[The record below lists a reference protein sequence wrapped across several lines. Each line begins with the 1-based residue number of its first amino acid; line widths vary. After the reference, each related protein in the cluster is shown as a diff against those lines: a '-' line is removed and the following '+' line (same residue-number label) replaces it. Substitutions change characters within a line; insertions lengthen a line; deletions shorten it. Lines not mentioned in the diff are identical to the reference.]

1 VQKLK
6 SSGAVLLVLTVAQF
20 FALTLWFNATAVIPQ
35 LIPYYD
41 LSQNDV
47 DLLSMT
53 VTVGF
58 VVGCMISSLF
68 NLPDVIKTKNIFTF
82 SALAGGLSN
91 AVTSISPSF
100 SGVVVCRFLTGMFL
114 AGVYP
119 TGMKLAV
126 TWFREGRGYAV
137 GLIIAALTAGSGL
150 PYLFNLTYFP
160 DWRVIMN
167 VSTVLAVIGGLLVWI
182 FVAEGPYDAGVAR
195 FDPSNMG
202 KIVCNKAL
210 RLAGYGYFGHMWE
223 LYAMWV
229 WIPSFLR
236 DSYLHSHPGSDPTS
250 FFSMG
255 AFLVFIGGAIATSFG
270 GKIADTYGRTT
281 FNIIMLALSGVSS
294 LVIGLLFDKPII
306 ALLIAVFWGM
316 TVIPD
321 SPQYSSMIAELVEP
335 AYVGTA
341 LTLQTAVGFLLT
353 ILSIKI
359 LPIFVR
365 VVGWSYGFTI
375 LALGPVI
382 GIISMVRLRELPD
395 SEKIAM
401 GKR

>member
-195 FDPSNMG
+195 FDPSNIG
-202 KIVCNKAL
+202 QIVCNKAL

-341 LTLQTAVGFLLT
+341 LTLQTAVGFFLT
-353 ILSIKI
+353 IFSIKI

-375 LALGPVI
+375 LVLGPVI

>member
-1 VQKLK
+1 
-6 SSGAVLLVLTVAQF
+6 
-20 FALTLWFNATAVIPQ
+20 

-41 LSQNDV
+41 LSQNEV
-47 DLLSMT
+47 DLLSMA

-58 VVGCMISSLF
+58 VVGCMISSFF
-68 NLPDVIKTKNIFTF
+68 NLPDVIKTKNIFIF

-91 AVTSISPSF
+91 ALSTFSPFF
-100 SGVVVCRFLTGMFL
+100 SWVVVCRLLTGIFL

-119 TGMKLAV
+119 TGMKMAV

-137 GLIIAALTAGSGL
+137 GLIITALTAGSGL

-160 DWRVIMN
+160 DWRIIMN
-167 VSTVLAVIGGLLVWI
+167 VSTVLAMISGLLVWI
-182 FVAEGPYDAGVAR
+182 FVDEGPFYAGVAR
-195 FDPSNMG
+195 FDPSNIG
-202 KIVCNKAL
+202 QIVRNKAL

-236 DSYLHSHPGSDPTS
+236 DSYLHSYPGSDPTS

-255 AFLVFIGGAIATSFG
+255 TFLVFIGGAIATGFG
-270 GKIADTYGRTT
+270 GKIADAYGRTT
-281 FNIIMLALSGVSS
+281 FNIILLVLSGVSS
-294 LVIGLLFDKPII
+294 LLIGLFFDKPLI
-306 ALLIAVFWGM
+306 ALLIAVFWGV

-321 SPQYSSMIAELVEP
+321 SPQYSSMITELVEP
-335 AYVGTA
+335 VYVGTA

-353 ILSIKI
+353 IFSIKI

-365 VVGWSYGFTI
+365 EVGWSYGFTI

-382 GIISMVRLRELPD
+382 GIISLFRLRRLPD
-395 SEKIAM
+395 SEKIAL

>member
-1 VQKLK
+1 MKKLK

-91 AVTSISPSF
+91 AVSSFSPSF
-100 SGVVVCRFLTGMFL
+100 SGVVVCRFLTGIFL

-182 FVAEGPYDAGVAR
+182 FVAEGPYDAGVVR
-195 FDPSNMG
+195 FDPSNIG
-202 KIVCNKAL
+202 QIVRNKAL
-210 RLAGYGYFGHMWE
+210 RLASYGYFGHMWE

-236 DSYLHSHPGSDPTS
+236 DSYLHSYPGSDPTS

-255 AFLVFIGGAIATSFG
+255 TFLVFIGGAIATGFG
-270 GKIADTYGRTT
+270 GKVADAYGRTT
-281 FNIIMLALSGVSS
+281 FNIILLILSGVSS
-294 LVIGLLFDKPII
+294 LVIGLFFDKPLI
-306 ALLIAVFWGM
+306 ALLIAVFWGV

-321 SPQYSSMIAELVEP
+321 SPQYSSMITELVEP
-335 AYVGTA
+335 VYVGTA
-341 LTLQTAVGFLLT
+341 LTLHTAVGFLLT
-353 ILSIKI
+353 LLSIKI

-365 VVGWSYGFTI
+365 EVGWSYGFTI

-382 GIISMVRLRELPD
+382 GIISLFRLRKLPD

>member
-1 VQKLK
+1 VRKLK

-41 LSQNDV
+41 LSQNDI

-91 AVTSISPSF
+91 AVSSFSTSF
-100 SGVVVCRFLTGMFL
+100 SGVVVCRFLTGIFL

-160 DWRVIMN
+160 DWRIIMN

-182 FVAEGPYDAGVAR
+182 FIAEGPYDAGVAR
-195 FDPSNMG
+195 FDPGNIG
-202 KIVCNKAL
+202 QIVRNKAL
-210 RLAGYGYFGHMWE
+210 RLASYGYFGHMWE

-255 AFLVFIGGAIATSFG
+255 TFLVFIGGAIATSFG
-270 GKIADTYGRTT
+270 GKIADAYGRTT

-294 LVIGLLFDKPII
+294 LMIGLFFDKPII

-353 ILSIKI
+353 IFSIKI
-359 LPIFVR
+359 LPIFVK

-401 GKR
+401 GKK

>member
-41 LSQNDV
+41 LSQSDV
-47 DLLSMT
+47 DLLSMA

-58 VVGCMISSLF
+58 VVGCMISSFF
-68 NLPDVIKTKNIFTF
+68 NLPDVIKTKNIFTIA
-82 SALAGGLSN
+82 ALAGGLSN
-91 AVTSISPSF
+91 AVSSFSPSF
-100 SGVVVCRFLTGMFL
+100 SGVVVCRFLTGIFL

-126 TWFREGRGYAV
+126 TWFRGGRGYAV

-182 FVAEGPYDAGVAR
+182 FVDEGPFDAGVAR
-195 FDPSNMG
+195 FDPRNIG
-202 KIVCNKAL
+202 QIVRNKAL

-236 DSYLHSHPGSDPTS
+236 DSYLHSYPGSDPTS

-255 AFLVFIGGAIATSFG
+255 TFVVFIGGAVATGFG
-270 GKIADTYGRTT
+270 GKIADAYGRTT
-281 FNIIMLALSGVSS
+281 FNIILLVLSGVSS
-294 LVIGLLFDKPII
+294 LLIGLFFDKPLI
-306 ALLIAVFWGM
+306 ALLIAVFWGV

-321 SPQYSSMIAELVEP
+321 SPQYSSMITELVEP
-335 AYVGTA
+335 VYVGTA
-341 LTLQTAVGFLLT
+341 LTLQTAVGFLIT
-353 ILSIKI
+353 IFSIKI
-359 LPIFVR
+359 LPIFVSE
-365 VVGWSYGFTI
+365 VGWSYGFTI
-375 LALGPVI
+375 LTLGPVI
-382 GIISMVRLRELPD
+382 GIISLFRLRRLPD
-395 SEKIAM
+395 SEKIAL

>member
-119 TGMKLAV
+119 TSMKLAV

-195 FDPSNMG
+195 FDPSNIG
-202 KIVCNKAL
+202 QIVCNKAL

-341 LTLQTAVGFLLT
+341 LTLQTAVGFFLT
-353 ILSIKI
+353 IFSIKI

-375 LALGPVI
+375 LVLGPVI

>member
-1 VQKLK
+1 M
-6 SSGAVLLVLTVAQF
+6 A
-20 FALTLWFNATAVIPQ
+20 
-35 LIPYYD
+35 
-41 LSQNDV
+41 
-47 DLLSMT
+47 

-68 NLPDVIKTKNIFTF
+68 NLPDVIKTKNIFVF
-82 SALAGGLSN
+82 SVLAGGLSN
-91 AVTSISPSF
+91 ALSSFSPSF
-100 SGVVVCRFLTGMFL
+100 SWVVVCRFLTGMFL

-167 VSTVLAVIGGLLVWI
+167 VSTVLAVVSGLLVWV
-182 FVAEGPYDAGVAR
+182 FVDEGPFDAGAAR
-195 FDPSNMG
+195 FDPSSIG
-202 KIVCNKAL
+202 RIVRNRAL

-236 DSYLHSHPGSDPTS
+236 DSYLHSYPGSDPTL

-255 AFLVFIGGAIATSFG
+255 TFLVFVGGAISTSFG
-270 GKIADTYGRTT
+270 GKIADAYGRTT
-281 FNIIMLALSGVSS
+281 FNLVMLALSGVSS
-294 LVIGLLFDKPII
+294 LVIGLFFGKPLI
-306 ALLIAVFWGM
+306 ALLIAVFWGVV
-316 TVIPD
+316 VIPD
-321 SPQYSSMIAELVEP
+321 SPQYSSMVTELVEP
-335 AYVGTA
+335 VYVGTA
-341 LTLQTAVGFLLT
+341 LTLQTAVGFFLT
-353 ILSIKI
+353 ILSIRI

-382 GIISMVRLRELPD
+382 GIISMVRLRKLPD

>member
-1 VQKLK
+1 MQKLK
-6 SSGAVLLVLTVAQF
+6 SSGAVLLVLTIAQF
-20 FALTLWFNATAVIPQ
+20 FALTLWFNATAIIPQ

-41 LSQNDV
+41 LSRNDV

-53 VTVGF
+53 VTMGF
-58 VVGCMISSLF
+58 VVGCIISSLF
-68 NLPDVIKTKNIFTF
+68 NLPDVIKTKNIFVF

-91 AVTSISPSF
+91 ALSSFSPSF
-100 SGVVVCRFLTGMFL
+100 SGVVACRFLTGIFL

-126 TWFREGRGYAV
+126 TWFRERRGYAV

-160 DWRVIMN
+160 DWRIIMN
-167 VSTVLAVIGGLLVWI
+167 VSTVLAVVSGLLVWV
-182 FVAEGPYDAGVAR
+182 FVEEGPFDVGIAR
-195 FDPSNMG
+195 FDPSNIG
-202 KIVCNKAL
+202 QIVRNKAL
-210 RLAGYGYFGHMWE
+210 SLAGYGYFGHMWE

-236 DSYLHSHPGSDPTS
+236 DSYIHSHPNSDPTS

-255 AFLVFIGGAIATSFG
+255 TFMVFICGAIATGFG
-270 GKIADTYGRTT
+270 GKIADAYGRTT
-281 FNIIMLALSGVSS
+281 FNIILLVLSGVSS
-294 LVIGLLFDKPII
+294 LVIGLFFDKPLIVFF
-306 ALLIAVFWGM
+306 IAVFWGV

-353 ILSIKI
+353 IFSIKI

-382 GIISMVRLRELPD
+382 GIISMFRLRKLPD

>member
-1 VQKLK
+1 M
-6 SSGAVLLVLTVAQF
+6 TVAQF

-68 NLPDVIKTKNIFTF
+68 NLPDIIKTKNIFTF
-82 SALAGGLSN
+82 SALAGGLFN
-91 AVTSISPSF
+91 AVSSFSPSF
-100 SGVVVCRFLTGMFL
+100 SGVVVCRFLTGIFL

-195 FDPSNMG
+195 FDPSNIG
-202 KIVCNKAL
+202 QIVRNKAL
-210 RLAGYGYFGHMWE
+210 RLASYGYFGHMWE

-255 AFLVFIGGAIATSFG
+255 TFLVFIGGAIATGFG
-270 GKIADTYGRTT
+270 GKVADAYGRTT
-281 FNIIMLALSGVSS
+281 FNIILLILSGVSS
-294 LVIGLLFDKPII
+294 LVIGLFFDKPLI

-321 SPQYSSMIAELVEP
+321 SPQYSSMITELVEP
-335 AYVGTA
+335 VYVGTA

-353 ILSIKI
+353 LLSIKI

-365 VVGWSYGFTI
+365 EVGWSYGFTI

-382 GIISMVRLRELPD
+382 GIISLFRLRKLPD

>member
-195 FDPSNMG
+195 FDPSNIG
-202 KIVCNKAL
+202 QIVCNKAL

-341 LTLQTAVGFLLT
+341 LTLQTAVGFFLT
-353 ILSIKI
+353 IFSIKI

>member
-195 FDPSNMG
+195 FDPSNIG
-202 KIVCNKAL
+202 QIVCNKAL

-353 ILSIKI
+353 IFSIKI
-359 LPIFVR
+359 LPIFVK

-401 GKR
+401 GKK

>member
-1 VQKLK
+1 MRKLE

-35 LIPYYD
+35 LIPHYG
-41 LSQNDV
+41 LSSNDV
-47 DLLSMT
+47 DLLSMA

-68 NLPDVIKTKNIFTF
+68 NLPDIIKTKNIFIF
-82 SALAGGLSN
+82 SVLTGGLSN
-91 AVTSISPSF
+91 ALSSFSPSF
-100 SGVVVCRFLTGMFL
+100 TWVVVCRFLTGMFL

-119 TGMKLAV
+119 TGMKMAV

-167 VSTVLAVIGGLLVWI
+167 VSTVLAVVSGLLVWV
-182 FVAEGPYDAGVAR
+182 FVDEGPFDAGVAR
-195 FDPSNMG
+195 FDPSSIG
-202 KIVCNKAL
+202 RIVRNEAA

-229 WIPSFLR
+229 WIPTFLR
-236 DSYLHSHPGSDPTS
+236 DSYLHTFPDSDPTS

-255 AFLVFIGGAIATSFG
+255 TFLVFVGGAIATSYG
-270 GKIADTYGRTT
+270 GKIADAHGRTA
-281 FNIIMLALSGVSS
+281 FNIVMLALSGVSS
-294 LVIGLLFDKPII
+294 LVIGLFFGKPLI
-306 ALLIAVFWGM
+306 ALLIAVFWGV

-321 SPQYSSMIAELVEP
+321 SPQYSSMVTELVEP
-335 AYVGTA
+335 VYVGTA

-359 LPIFVR
+359 LPILVS
-365 VVGWSYGFTI
+365 VVGWSYGFTF
-375 LALGPVI
+375 LALGPAV
-382 GIISMVRLRELPD
+382 GILSLLRLRRLPE